1 MQMDEYKLAVL
12 VCNNHDNMN
21 NLLNKLITQTST
33 KEVKEKSYTHGYSY
47 QYYKSNGI
55 CHVCHVAKVEK
66 GKSRCSACLE
76 KSRIYQNKKRR
87 IKKIG

>member
-1 MQMDEYKLAVL
+1 MDEYKMAVL

-21 NLLNKLITQTST
+21 KVLNLFIQTKT
-33 KEVKEKSYTHGYSY
+33 KETKEKSYSGKSY

-55 CHVCHVAKVEK
+55 CHVYHDAKVEK

-76 KSRIYQNKKRR
+76 KSRLYQRKKKRMMV
-87 IKKIG
+87 KK